1 MKQWIAALLCA
12 LVLVQPVLA
21 TGTGSDAD
29 ATKQETAGE
38 TADNAADTA
47 GEDAAGDDTAAAGNS
62 GTDRIPSAD
71 PDNATAAGG
80 TTGTTGTTANT
91 GTTTGTGTGN
101 TVDAKTATITN
112 FNAQWTVDAK
122 GRATANIRV
131 DMNLPSSVTQLDFP
145 IGNGVDAKLGGY
157 DKLETVNITDGKA
170 LRLVADPG
178 LTGVQTFTLS
188 YVVENAIKVTET
200 GQKLEFDIMAP
211 GWAWP
216 MTQAS
221 FSVTMPATFTGEPT
235 FVGGYYADL
244 VADHMTLEQT
254 DTTITGTYQEALRDH
269 ESLSISL
276 DLPAEYITI
285 RSASGISQVVT
296 LSVTIVL
303 AVLALLYWYKTLSNG
318 KMKIASR
325 TMAPDGVGAG
335 ELPLLLM
342 GGRPRLALQVA
353 QWASLGYL
361 VMGYDQRGR
370 VVLQKTMDMGTE
382 RRQSD
387 QVTFQKLFGD
397 KTICEGEGRRFA
409 ALADWYAKNMERSC
423 RRRYFSRTSGAPLI
437 LYLLGILSCA
447 VALFGA
453 ASTGLPAGKLRG
465 VLLALLAVLGLAAG
479 VSATVSA
486 IMATRRQFQPVVI
499 GVFLPLVALVLS
511 VIWGGVLPMVI
522 ALATVVFG
530 AVATIRGGR
539 RSAAGQNITAQA
551 LGFRRYIQYLSAHQL
566 TMQLRDNGL
575 YFYDLLPFTEAMGL
589 SDDLASRVNRF
600 PLEPCPWFRARRKQ
614 PQTPPG
620 FAAAFQDML
629 RRMENSGR

>member
-21 TGTGSDAD
+21 TGTGNDAD
-29 ATKQETAGE
+29 TTNGETTGE
-38 TADNAADTA
+38 TADNAADATGDDA
-47 GEDAAGDDTAAAGNS
+47 DAAASDS
-62 GTDRIPSAD
+62 GTDRIPSTD
-71 PDNATAAGG
+71 PDSTTATGG
-80 TTGTTGTTANT
+80 TTGTNT
-91 GTTTGTGTGN
+91 NAGTTTGTTGN

-112 FNAQWTVDAK
+112 FNAQWAVDAK
-122 GRATANIRV
+122 GRATATIRV
-131 DMNLPSSVTQLDFP
+131 DMNLPSTVTQLDFP
-145 IGNGVDAKLGGY
+145 IGNGVNAQLSGY
-157 DKLETVNITDGKA
+157 SDVEIVDITDGKA

-178 LTGVQTFTLS
+178 FTGVQTFTLS
-188 YVVENAIKVTET
+188 YAVENAIKVTET
-200 GQKLEFDIMAP
+200 GQKLELDLMAP

-216 MTQAS
+216 MEQAS
-221 FSVTMPATFTGEPT
+221 FTLTMPAVFTGEPT
-235 FVGGYYADL
+235 YVGGYYADL
-244 VADHMTLEQT
+244 VADYMTLEQT
-254 DTTITGTYQEALRDH
+254 DTTITGTYKEPLRDH

-276 DLPAEYITI
+276 DLPVEYITI

-296 LSVTIVL
+296 LSVTILL

-318 KMKIASR
+318 KMKIVSR

-342 GGRPRLALQVA
+342 GGRPRLSLQVA

-387 QVTFQKLFGD
+387 QVTFQKLFGEN
-397 KTICEGEGRRFA
+397 TVCEGEGRRFA
-409 ALADWYAKNMERSC
+409 ALADWYAHNMERSC

-437 LYLLGILSCA
+437 LYLLGVISCA

-453 ASTGLPAGKLRG
+453 ASAGLPAGKLRG
-465 VLLALLAVLGLAAG
+465 LLLALVAVLGLAAG

-486 IMATRRQFQPVVI
+486 IMATRRQFQPVVL
-499 GVFLPLVALVLS
+499 GVFLPLVALVLA
-511 VIWGGVLPMVI
+511 VVWGGVLPMVI
-522 ALATVVFG
+522 AFATVVFG
-530 AVATIRGGR
+530 AVATMRGGR

-551 LGFRRYIQYLSAHQL
+551 LGFRRYIQYLSTHQL

-589 SDDLASRVNRF
+589 SDDLASRVDRF
-600 PLEPCPWFRARRKQ
+600 QIEPCPWFRARRKQ

-620 FAAAFQDML
+620 FTAAFQDML
-629 RRMENSGR
+629 RRMDNSGR